1 MTKVIGIDPAPSKK
15 NTIFNGEKFNE
26 CDYKGLQSI
35 LNELKKNTQEKIL
48 ICWDAPLSFSLD
60 NITDK
65 MSPFFKRKIE
75 YFFSQEKG
83 YKAPPGISVLG
94 FAGCPHWAI
103 TQYLLGYPRTS
114 GFEKD
119 FNPPFELIS
128 KNEEEVSKSIT
139 EVHPAV
145 AIWLWLKNDL
155 KLNNWN
161 YKKKKNES
169 IRKKLIDTLKIKNII
184 PQNLGIKS
192 DDELD
197 AFIAWK
203 LGVEWVNNSEKVEI
217 LGNNETGSFLLPKK
231 AEVFDKF
238 KKFEVK

>member
-1 MTKVIGIDPAPSKK
+1 MIKVIGIDPAPSKK

-35 LNELKKNTQEKIL
+35 LNELKKKTQEKIL

-60 NITDK
+60 IITDK

-83 YKAPPGISVLG
+83 YKTPPGISVLG
-94 FAGCPHWAI
+94 YAGCPHWAI
-103 TQYLLGYPRTS
+103 AQYLIGYP
-114 GFEKD
+114 K
-119 FNPPFELIS
+119 IS
-128 KNEEEVSKSIT
+128 ASECSFKSHFKLVFDKNDISHSVT

-169 IRKKLIDTLKIKNII
+169 IRKKLIEALKIKNII
-184 PQNLGIKS
+184 PQNLEIKS

-238 KKFEVK
+238 KNFEVK